1 LLLAVLPASTRPAVR
16 YIDCDGRYAGLTLR
30 FPSKYVARTIA
41 DRLAREMPRL
51 RGAVFDLAG
60 NVLITFGGDT
70 ICRIRPLRLRRYLR
84 GRRQSKPN
92 SVLDP
97 NRDHATP
104 DALDR
109 AANRARRN
117 QS

>member
-70 ICRIRPLRLRRYLR
+70 YM
-84 GRRQSKPN
+84 PN
-92 SVLDP
+92 S
-97 NRDHATP
+97 
-104 DALDR
+104 
-109 AANRARRN
+109 AAPPAPVPPRSQTEQAEFGVG
-117 QS
+117 S